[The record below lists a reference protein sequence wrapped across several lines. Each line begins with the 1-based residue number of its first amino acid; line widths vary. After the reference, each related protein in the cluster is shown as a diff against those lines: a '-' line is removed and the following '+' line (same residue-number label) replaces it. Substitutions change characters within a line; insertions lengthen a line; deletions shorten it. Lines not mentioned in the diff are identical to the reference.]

1 MRASWVTVISVEF
14 MSDMTEHSTSAS
26 GMNWDCGTGDICT
39 GDRSPDT
46 HTHTQTQIILGGAGQ
61 PAAEHTNTP
70 GPQRSAPLSF
80 RLTHTARENSPES
93 RA

>member
-46 HTHTQTQIILGGAGQ
+46 HTHTDTDYFRWR
-61 PAAEHTNTP
+61 
-70 GPQRSAPLSF
+70 RSASC
-80 RLTHTARENSPES
+80 RAHKHTWAAQVCPAFFPSDSHCP
-93 RA
+93 

>member
-1 MRASWVTVISVEF
+1 MTVISVEF

-39 GDRSPDT
+39 GDRSPGTKT
-46 HTHTQTQIILGGAGQ
+46 HTHTQMGGTGR

-70 GPQRSAPLSF
+70 GPQRSDPLSL
-80 RLTHTARENSPES
+80 RLTHTARENNPPSWT
-93 RA
+93 

>member
-1 MRASWVTVISVEF
+1 MTVISVEF

-46 HTHTQTQIILGGAGQ
+46 KTHTERKMILGGTGQ

-70 GPQRSAPLSF
+70 GRQRSDPLSL
-80 RLTHTARENSPES
+80 RLTHAARENNPASWM
-93 RA
+93 